1 MVSSLQRKTDESET
15 NYEETGKQS
24 EKQEVPVIDND
35 AIIKLEAEN
44 QQLKVGFLDIDSET
58 QFLFNFFSLDNLY
71 ISLSTH
77 HLLGVGQF
85 IGGENR
91 CLRPKTR
98 RNKLKHHRAVEGECF
113 I

>member
-58 QFLFNFFSLDNLY
+58 QSL
-71 ISLSTH
+71 
-77 HLLGVGQF
+77 
-85 IGGENR
+85 
-91 CLRPKTR
+91 
-98 RNKLKHHRAVEGECF
+98 
-113 I
+113 

>member
-35 AIIKLEAEN
+35 VIIKLEAEN

-58 QFLFNFFSLDNLY
+58 QSL
-71 ISLSTH
+71 
-77 HLLGVGQF
+77 
-85 IGGENR
+85 
-91 CLRPKTR
+91 
-98 RNKLKHHRAVEGECF
+98 
-113 I
+113 